1 MLDGQILPVGKAL
14 KFRVQTVQFLDLRLE
29 VKRVIR
35 PPAAH
40 LLGLTIL
47 APMEYGLSPGSLL
60 LAPALSKG

>member
-14 KFRVQTVQFLDLRLE
+14 KFRVQTL
-29 VKRVIR
+29 R

-40 LLGLTIL
+40 LWGLTIL

-60 LAPALSKG
+60 LAPAERDGKG